1 MRISLWTLLWSILI
15 QLVPLL
21 FAQQTVN
28 CTMSVNTSDP
38 LAVAAMQAA
47 CIGASPTVVNPSQ
60 LCPCS
65 SMVPDPANVGKTRCK
80 ENANTT
86 CACPINT
93 YKLFESHYY
102 VCIMCLSG
110 KFNPSVGM
118 AYFNGVSTNTLL
130 SFCSTCSKFSH
141 YPTNIS
147 SHEVSFCVCF
157 AGYETYSCTA
167 CKVRPTPRRISCVLL
182 ETKLLLSFVLL
193 SITHDP
199 SRANVLSSTLFGTLP
214 FPRNSI
220 ALQWHSAASVLKV

>member
-1 MRISLWTLLWSILI
+1 MSCNKLKMLLCFCIFFMQNKQFRQCQPSSICVNRIPIIVKQLI
-15 QLVPLL
+15 
-21 FAQQTVN
+21 
-28 CTMSVNTSDP
+28 
-38 LAVAAMQAA
+38 
-47 CIGASPTVVNPSQ
+47 
-60 LCPCS
+60 
-65 SMVPDPANVGKTRCK
+65 
-80 ENANTT
+80 
-86 CACPINT
+86 
-93 YKLFESHYY
+93 
-102 VCIMCLSG
+102 
-110 KFNPSVGM
+110 
-118 AYFNGVSTNTLL
+118 GVSTNTLL

-141 YPTNIS
+141 YTTNIS
-147 SHEVSFCVCF
+147 SNEVSFCVCF